1 MVPTFSAE
9 QLRFALA
16 RQLGQVL
23 TPEVA
28 AEVLCVA
35 VANPLPEPRVPA
47 GSDLVVSQ
55 EPRFYEFLN
64 AKLQGQYEPRTSRLI
79 ARVAGDGRIRA
90 VVLLTQPSRFAGEL
104 SVASDGSRNW
114 LSRGLLKASFGYFF
128 EQLGLPRID
137 SRVHSKN
144 TAAIRMNQDLGF
156 KHEGVRRL
164 SFGDD
169 DGILM
174 GMLRE
179 ECRWI
184 GVSR

>member
-1 MVPTFSAE
+1 MVPSFSAE
-9 QLRFALA
+9 QLRHALA
-16 RQLGQVL
+16 RQLGQTL

-28 AEVLCVA
+28 ARVLCIA
-35 VANPLPEPRVPA
+35 VANPLPEPRVPF
-47 GSDLVVSQ
+47 GSDLVTTQ

-64 AKLQGQYEPRTSRLI
+64 ARLHGQYEPRTSRVI
-79 ARVAGDGRIRA
+79 ARLHPDGRIRA
-90 VVLLTQPSRFAGEL
+90 VVLLTQPGRFAGEL

-114 LSRGLLKASFGYFF
+114 LSRPLLKASFGYFF

-137 SRVHSKN
+137 SRVHSEN
-144 TAAIRMNQDLGF
+144 TMAIRMNEDLGF
-156 KHEGVRRL
+156 KHEGARRL
-164 SFGDD
+164 SFGDAD
-169 DGILM
+169 AILM